1 MKFAVGK
8 ILQKFGEFLF
18 HKVYPKIEN
27 RNLRI
32 KVLEVAGNCFD
43 TAKSIYLKDRRKSK

>member
-1 MKFAVGK
+1 MKIAVAK
-8 ILQKFGEFLF
+8 VLQKFGEFLF
-18 HKVYPKIEN
+18 CKVYPKIEN

-43 TAKSIYLKDRRKSK
+43 IAKSIYLKDGRKSK

>member
-8 ILQKFGEFLF
+8 ILHKFGGFLF
-18 HKVYPKIEN
+18 HKVYPRLEN
-27 RNLRI
+27 QKARI

-43 TAKSIYLKDRRKSK
+43 MAKSIYLKDRRKSK